1 MNKYD
6 VIIVGAGPCGIYCA
20 YELITKNKNL
30 KVLLADKG
38 KDIYHRTC
46 PVLEGKIKQCPQ
58 DIYGNSGCYPSCSM
72 TSGFGGCGAFSDG
85 KFNITNEFGGW
96 MDEYLSKKEVIDLIK
111 YVDEINLKHGAPDT
125 ITDPNTK
132 EVLEIEK
139 VGLAVGL
146 KLLRSRVRHLGTEV
160 NLALLKSIYEELKA
174 NGVDMKFSTEIT
186 DVIEE
191 NNEVK
196 GVKDAKNNEYYAPYV
211 ILNVGRP
218 GSKWLSSMLKK
229 HKVKVSNNRV
239 DIGVRVETNDV
250 IMDDI
255 NKNLYEGKFIYST
268 SVGTTV
274 RTFCSNPSGHV
285 VIENNNGII
294 TANGHAYNSSELGST
309 NTNFALLVSH
319 TFTEPFKDSNEY
331 AQDISAL
338 ANKLSGGTVIVQRY
352 GDIKKGRRSTEKRI
366 NEGFV
371 EPTLKEAVPGDL
383 ALILPYKTLQSIIEM
398 IEALDHVTPGI
409 ANDHTLLYGVEAKFY
424 SDKVECANNFETKI
438 KNLYVG
444 GDGAGITRGLAQAGA
459 NGVFVARDILK
470 KLVMKHE

>member
-1 MNKYD
+1 MAKYD

-20 YELITKNKNL
+20 YELMSKDKNL
-30 KVLLADKG
+30 KVLLVDKG

-96 MDEYLSKKEVIDLIK
+96 MDEYLDKKEVIDLIK
-111 YVDEINLKHGAPDT
+111 YVDSINLKHGAPDVLT
-125 ITDPNTK
+125 NPNTK

-139 VGLAVGL
+139 KGYAVGL
-146 KLLRSRVRHLGTEV
+146 KLLRSQVRHLGTEV

-174 NGVDMKFSTEIT
+174 NGVEMKFSTEIT
-186 DVIEE
+186 DIIEE
-191 NNEVK
+191 NGEIK
-196 GVKDAKNNEYYAPYV
+196 GVIDFKNNQYDANYV

-229 HKVKVSNNRV
+229 HKVKVTNNRV

-250 IMDDI
+250 IMDEI
-255 NKNLYEGKFIYST
+255 NKNLYEGKFVYAT

-294 TANGHAYNSSELGST
+294 TANGHAYNSSELGSK

-338 ANKLSGGTVIVQRY
+338 ANKLSGGTVIVQRF

-366 NEGFV
+366 AEGFV

-424 SDKVECANNFETKI
+424 SDKVECGNNFETKI
-438 KNLYVG
+438 INLYVG

-459 NGVFVARDILK
+459 NGVFVARDILAK
-470 KLVMKHE
+470 EGLKND